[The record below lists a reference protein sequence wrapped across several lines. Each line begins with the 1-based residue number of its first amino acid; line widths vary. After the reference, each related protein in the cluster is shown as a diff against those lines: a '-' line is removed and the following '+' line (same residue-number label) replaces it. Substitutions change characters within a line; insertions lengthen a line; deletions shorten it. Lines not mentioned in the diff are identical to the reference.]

1 LIIADLRGDGILT
14 CLLTRIP
21 SARVIVPADRL
32 RSGLPSPYE
41 VTPSPPTT
49 AKHNEHM
56 RKHYIA
62 LVHKESIPIMAFP
75 SWHHA
80 ARRRGG
86 RVSAR
91 RAGAAGGDARDGVYR
106 P

>member
-1 LIIADLRGDGILT
+1 LIIADLRGDSILT

-62 LVHKESIPIMAFP
+62 LVHKESDSDYGVSFLA
-75 SWHHA
+75 SRCSA
-80 ARRRGG
+80 ARRP
-86 RVSAR
+86 RVRSPCR
-91 RAGAAGGDARDGVYR
+91 RSRRRR